1 MKNNDHSQYLLV
13 RHTQLENN
21 IYCIGTNIVLD
32 SVISWKNNTVN
43 IPTALVNATPR
54 GHHGGQVAMKIFVDD
69 FKYKN

>member
-1 MKNNDHSQYLLV
+1 
-13 RHTQLENN
+13 
-21 IYCIGTNIVLD
+21 VLD

-54 GHHGGQVAMKIFVDD
+54 GHQGGAMKIFVDD

>member
-1 MKNNDHSQYLLV
+1 
-13 RHTQLENN
+13 
-21 IYCIGTNIVLD
+21 VLD